1 MRGFSL
7 PSSRPVKVVIEGKQ
21 DTAKGFNVFV
31 MEASDWPTFKS
42 RKQFEYV
49 PTLSSVKTRS
59 YSKTANLPA
68 GAWCV
73 VVQNSENIINDM
85 TVHVKVIT
93 DPD

>member
-7 PSSRPVKVVIEGKQ
+7 PSSGPVKVVIEGKQ

-31 MEASDWPTFKS
+31 MEASDWPTFKA
-42 RKQFEYV
+42 RKPFEYV
-49 PTLSSVKTRS
+49 PALSSKKTRS
-59 YSKTANLPA
+59 YSKTTDLPA
-68 GAWCV
+68 GAWCL

-85 TVHVKVIT
+85 TVHVKVIV